1 MYKIFGFYKF
11 KKIKNIKSL
20 KKNLKNF
27 IEEEQ
32 VRGTIIISIEGI
44 NGTISF
50 KPIKY
55 KKIKNKILNLY
66 LLLNQNSCSLTL
78 P

>member
-11 KKIKNIKSL
+11 KKIKNIKLL

-50 KPIKY
+50 KPAKY
-55 KKIKNKILNLY
+55 KNCLLY
-66 LLLNQNSCSLTL
+66 TSPSPRDTG
-78 P
+78 